1 MIYLLCALLGIVA
14 LLLVGTM
21 DTKDVHGCNAH
32 LLDLGG
38 RNVFPLY
45 PYTRVGGKCCDI
57 DLTRYGCAPE
67 AELATI
73 TVKAGT
79 YYLSGFATVCS
90 REDVK
95 KSIGTSSEIAL
106 VDGDRI
112 ELRVNEARTMDLEF
126 QLED

>member
-1 MIYLLCALLGIVA
+1 MIYLLCALLGIAA

-21 DTKDVHGCNAH
+21 ETKDVHGCNAH

-38 RNVFPLY
+38 HTVFPLY
-45 PYTRVGGKCCDI
+45 PYTRVGGKYCDI

-73 TVKAGT
+73 AVKAGI
-79 YYLSGFATVCS
+79 YYLSGIATVS
-90 REDVK
+90 SGEHVK
-95 KSIGTSSEIAL
+95 KCVGTSSEIAL
-106 VDGDRI
+106 MDGDRI

-126 QLED
+126 RLED